1 MTAAC
6 APSPS
11 KKPTYA
17 PTPAPLADPT
27 DLRGSLAALGRTGYE
42 DRISWR
48 ARESRAAVARAAPS
62 AAPRRPL
69 GFSRTEPVLS
79 FAPGARSLS
88 PPTPALAAGRATP
101 GGPTTQDALNL
112 AYSDGRRADELRPM
126 WETAARSAA
135 RLDDLALRRP
145 AGAHG
150 DAAGD
155 GDGNGAGDGGDGGDG
170 FDLDEVLG
178 PSGAHLS
185 VGALGARADS
195 ASARIKKRA
204 LEEAA
209 PALAPAPAGAGA
221 GVGDDEEMGPP
232 TDVEDEGAEGAGSSG
247 PRAPLGVLAGPAGRR
262 IAGAGARAFGRT
274 QSLPASAF
282 SGQMEF

>member
-42 DRISWR
+42 DLISWR
-48 ARESRAAVARAAPS
+48 ARESRAAVARGPPWPPAPS
-62 AAPRRPL
+62 ARRPL

-79 FAPGARSLS
+79 FAPDG
-88 PPTPALAAGRATP
+88 TTAAGRASP
-101 GGPTTQDALNL
+101 GVPTTQDALNL

-126 WETAARSAA
+126 WETAAGSAA
-135 RLDDLALRRP
+135 GQDDLALRRT
-145 AGAHG
+145 AGARRGAHG
-150 DAAGD
+150 DGD
-155 GDGNGAGDGGDGGDG
+155 EAGDGGGGGDGDG

-185 VGALGARADS
+185 FGALGARAGSDS
-195 ASARIKKRA
+195 ARRKKRA
-204 LEEAA
+204 FEEAG
-209 PALAPAPAGAGA
+209 PAPADADAGA
-221 GVGDDEEMGPP
+221 GDDEEMGPP
-232 TDVEDEGAEGAGSSG
+232 TDVEDEGAGGAGSSG
-247 PRAPLGVLAGPAGRR
+247 QRAPLGFLAGPAGRR